1 MDALTSVMDLET
13 YDITDLVDV
22 SVELEKEP
30 RATTSNVYLDML
42 NNLDLKMNRK
52 YRKEK
57 DKIEYTYFIKGQ
69 VNPFQLDLTIPVLED
84 RKNNV
89 AYMNI
94 DSVVDN
100 LGPIL
105 GLTEDYKGK
114 IVEMDIS
121 DVASVVHQDINLKTF
136 QQYLKDSILQIIKEK
151 GEDSF
156 YNDGKHFYAVQL
168 TKEDLKDLYFDIMLR
183 VENDAN
189 PESATT
195 SEEIL
200 AFIETEVNSMFENFE
215 VDKFKLIAKV
225 DGEELQEIMLDADVS
240 IQNIQIGE
248 IKVSVA
254 MKEIYN
260 SLNKPV
266 QFSIDPT
273 TADLMPLEEFEDL
286 IY

>member
-1 MDALTSVMDLET
+1 MLIYTRIDKRGYASLRKYFIIMLLFTFLLSACSEKRTNKEIFVDALTSVMDLET
-13 YDITDLVDV
+13 YDITDLVDI

-52 YRKEK
+52 YRKEE

-114 IVEMDIS
+114 IVEMDIR
-121 DVASVVHQDINLKTF
+121 VW
-136 QQYLKDSILQIIKEK
+136 Y
-151 GEDSF
+151 
-156 YNDGKHFYAVQL
+156 
-168 TKEDLKDLYFDIMLR
+168 TKI
-183 VENDAN
+183 
-189 PESATT
+189 
-195 SEEIL
+195 
-200 AFIETEVNSMFENFE
+200 
-215 VDKFKLIAKV
+215 
-225 DGEELQEIMLDADVS
+225 
-240 IQNIQIGE
+240 
-248 IKVSVA
+248 
-254 MKEIYN
+254 
-260 SLNKPV
+260 
-266 QFSIDPT
+266 
-273 TADLMPLEEFEDL
+273 
-286 IY
+286 

>member
-1 MDALTSVMDLET
+1 M
-13 YDITDLVDV
+13 
-22 SVELEKEP
+22 
-30 RATTSNVYLDML
+30 
-42 NNLDLKMNRK
+42 
-52 YRKEK
+52 
-57 DKIEYTYFIKGQ
+57 
-69 VNPFQLDLTIPVLED
+69 
-84 RKNNV
+84 
-89 AYMNI
+89 
-94 DSVVDN
+94 
-100 LGPIL
+100 
-105 GLTEDYKGK
+105 
-114 IVEMDIS
+114 
-121 DVASVVHQDINLKTF
+121 VHQDINLKTF

-200 AFIETEVNSMFENFE
+200 AYIETEVNSMFENFE